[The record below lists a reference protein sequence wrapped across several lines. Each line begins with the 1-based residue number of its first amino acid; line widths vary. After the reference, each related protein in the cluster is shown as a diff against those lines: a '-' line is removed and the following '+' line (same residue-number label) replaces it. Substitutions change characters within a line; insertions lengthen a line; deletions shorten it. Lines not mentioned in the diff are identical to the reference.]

1 MKNTI
6 NKVILTALV
15 IITAVG
21 GAFTPT
27 PALAFGPSIFSRLSS
42 IFSMNIANT
51 IVDDRA
57 ARLDAYFAKR
67 DMPLEGYGA
76 KFIEVADAYD
86 MDWRLMPAIGVRESS
101 GGKHLMNNNPF
112 GWGSA
117 KIKFANF
124 DAAIEELGANI
135 SGNDKDTARYY
146 KDKTVFQVLW
156 AYNGT
161 VMPTYPKE
169 VMNIM
174 KMF

>member
-15 IITAVG
+15 VITAVIG
-21 GAFTPT
+21 FNPT
-27 PALAFGPSIFSRLSS
+27 PAHAFSFSFLSNIF
-42 IFSMNIANT
+42 NKEDV

-76 KFIEVADAYD
+76 KFIEVADAND

-135 SGNDKDTARYY
+135 SGHDKDTARYY

>member
-1 MKNTI
+1 
-6 NKVILTALV
+6 
-15 IITAVG
+15 
-21 GAFTPT
+21 
-27 PALAFGPSIFSRLSS
+27 
-42 IFSMNIANT
+42 
-51 IVDDRA
+51 
-57 ARLDAYFAKR
+57 
-67 DMPLEGYGA
+67 
-76 KFIEVADAYD
+76 
-86 MDWRLMPAIGVRESS
+86 
-101 GGKHLMNNNPF
+101 LMNNNPF

-124 DAAIEELGANI
+124 DDAIEELGANI
-135 SGNDKDTARYY
+135 SGHDKDTARYY